1 MGIQLPTTQCFFKG
15 KKSNSEINVDERKQI
30 REIFIG
36 YFQLNKALIY
46 EFTNLRKYEDFKES
60 QGEKIKNSRDYLEE
74 FVSRRDNEVYKA
86 QIEEDEA
93 KQKEINEK
101 VVQNFFT
108 TVEFVKNLSNPV
120 AWEDA
125 ELGPDGQFFHQ
136 VMVVGNLGN
145 GKSTILNKIAHV
157 LKNSYNLQ
165 NKDIP

>member
-1 MGIQLPTTQCFFKG
+1 M
-15 KKSNSEINVDERKQI
+15 
-30 REIFIG
+30 
-36 YFQLNKALIY
+36 
-46 EFTNLRKYEDFKES
+46 
-60 QGEKIKNSRDYLEE
+60 
-74 FVSRRDNEVYKA
+74 KA
-86 QIEEDEA
+86 QFEEDEA
-93 KQKEINEK
+93 KQKEIHEK

-125 ELGPDGQFFHQ
+125 EMGPDGQFFHQ
-136 VMVVGNLGN
+136 VLVVGNLGN